1 MQCNIFSFHLFWKDE
16 KVNAISGLC
25 EIDEDDILMLNMKL
39 EVVVIMKLEAVLS
52 NFVRTTPNLKK

>member
-1 MQCNIFSFHLFWKDE
+1 MN
-16 KVNAISGLC
+16 VISGLC